1 MIYLSHNNI
10 LCYLFWKKYKKIIYL
25 NSVLIDN
32 ILNDLLID

>member
-1 MIYLSHNNI
+1 MLFI
-10 LCYLFWKKYKKIIYL
+10 LKKYKKIIYL